1 MCLTPGACL
10 LARRTKW
17 SKSAQ
22 PTTVDVVTLGD
33 VWLDRGIREG
43 LLQPIPDA
51 KQYRWW
57 VSIIIR
63 LAAD

>member
-1 MCLTPGACL
+1 MLVAG
-10 LARRTKW
+10 RTKW
-17 SKSAQ
+17 SRSAQ
-22 PTTVDVVTLGD
+22 PTNVDVVTLGD

>member
-1 MCLTPGACL
+1 MLVAG
-10 LARRTKW
+10 RTKW
-17 SKSAQ
+17 SRSAQ
-22 PTTVDVVTLGD
+22 PTNVDVVTLGD

-57 VSIIIR
+57 VSR
-63 LAAD
+63 LAAG